1 MVSFE
6 RVSPT
11 RGELLAIKRRI
22 ILSEKAHTVLKRKLD
37 GLMFELMGRLE
48 GARNAENALYQD
60 SVMAA
65 QELAVATMMVG
76 ELGIAIAAESIEAAP
91 VLVRTERNV
100 FGVELPA
107 FTVERVARSMDER
120 GYSLL
125 GTTPVIDDAVTAHED
140 LVRSTV
146 AAAEAEAA
154 IRLLTAEVV
163 RTRRRVRAL
172 EPRVLPDLRE
182 PRAAIELRR
191 EELDIEEHA
200 RLFLNKKIRARQAE
214 EKRRTAASGGPAGSP
229 SGGRR
234 GPCPRPR
241 SRP

>member
-1 MVSFE
+1 MVSAE
-6 RVSPT
+6 RISPT
-11 RGELLAIKRRI
+11 RGELLAVKRRI
-22 ILSEKAHTVLKRKLD
+22 ILSERAHTVLKRKLD

-48 GARNAENALYQD
+48 AARSTEDALYED
-60 SVMAA
+60 FVMAA

-76 ELGIAIAAESIEAAP
+76 ELGVAIAAESIEAAP
-91 VLVRTERNV
+91 VLVRTETNV
-100 FGVELPA
+100 FGVGLPA

-125 GTTPVIDDAVTAHED
+125 GTTPVIDDVVTAHED
-140 LVRSTV
+140 LVLSTV

-154 IRLLTAEVV
+154 IRLLTTEIV

-172 EPRVLPDLRE
+172 EHRVLPDLRE
-182 PRAAIELRR
+182 TRDAIELRR

-200 RLFLNKKIRARQAE
+200 RLFLNKKIRARRAE
-214 EKRRTAASGGPAGSP
+214 EKHRTAAPTAPAGSP

-234 GPCPRPR
+234 GP
-241 SRP
+241 

>member
-1 MVSFE
+1 MVSAE
-6 RVSPT
+6 RISPT
-11 RGELLAIKRRI
+11 RGELLAVKRRI
-22 ILSEKAHTVLKRKLD
+22 ILSEKAYTVLKRKLD

-48 GARNAENALYQD
+48 AARNAENDLYQD
-60 SVMAA
+60 TVMAA

-76 ELGIAIAAESIEAAP
+76 ELGVAIAAESIEAAP

-100 FGVELPA
+100 FGVLLPS
-107 FTVERVARSMDER
+107 FRVERVARSMDER

-125 GTTPVIDDAVTAHED
+125 GTTPVIDDVVTAHED

-172 EPRVLPDLRE
+172 EHRVLPDLLETRD
-182 PRAAIELRR
+182 AIELRR

-200 RLFLNKKIRARQAE
+200 RLFLNKKIRGRRAE
-214 EKRRTAASGGPAGSP
+214 EKSRTRVPGAPAGSP
-229 SGGRR
+229 YGGRR
-234 GPCPRPR
+234 GR
-241 SRP
+241 